1 MDRQYFNTHL
11 DVNVDRLISCF
22 FVFLLLLLFDLQILS
37 RNDLLLILHNVAVAY
52 TVAVF
57 IYGYVYRKKIY

>member
-22 FVFLLLLLFDLQILS
+22 FLLLLFDLQILS